1 MHLAAQPFYIA
12 SVFIFPIP
20 IFRFHAD
27 YGGIKDRI
35 FRFSIILR
43 GFHHIAETYI
53 KHRDIAIYDDDIP
66 QIGERPQVGQVIFC
80 NIAEYAK
87 AATKTPIPRIKW
99 IKGREL
105 EIRFAEIS
113 EKVINPITQVYA
125 NRQKQ
130 IDTKIITSSFNPS
143 GVMEPI
149 ERRNFGYVP
158 AAFHA
163 SGSIAHR

>member
-66 QIGERPQVGQVIFC
+66 QIGERKQVGQVLAC
-80 NIAEYAK
+80 YIAEYAK
-87 AATKTPIPRIKW
+87 SSNKNAHPAD
-99 IKGREL
+99 
-105 EIRFAEIS
+105 
-113 EKVINPITQVYA
+113 KVDKRTGTGNTIC
-125 NRQKQ
+125 
-130 IDTKIITSSFNPS
+130 
-143 GVMEPI
+143 
-149 ERRNFGYVP
+149 RNFRKGNKSD
-158 AAFHA
+158 HT
-163 SGSIAHR
+163 GICK

>member
-53 KHRDIAIYDDDIP
+53 KHRDIAIYDDDIS
-66 QIGERPQVGQVIFC
+66 QIRERPQVGQVIAR

-87 AATKTPIPRIKW
+87 GGNKNTQPAD
-99 IKGREL
+99 
-105 EIRFAEIS
+105 
-113 EKVINPITQVYA
+113 KVDKRTRTGNTIC
-125 NRQKQ
+125 
-130 IDTKIITSSFNPS
+130 
-143 GVMEPI
+143 
-149 ERRNFGYVP
+149 RNF
-158 AAFHA
+158 
-163 SGSIAHR
+163 